1 MTGLLPVSDGVLS
14 AWGAQD
20 WFLFFSARI
29 QKLLHSCAVENVS
42 SKDVWLL
49 FHDTARWQSETKL
62 INKIK
67 RLELRQSKRSPE
79 MGCCGW
85 LQVRFNNLNGSHF
98 QITPMMSCVKMNEIS
113 LCHCLWL
120 QSFVVVR
127 VPQIPKSLNL

>member
-1 MTGLLPVSDGVLS
+1 MTRLLPVSDGVLS

-62 INKIK
+62 INKNQKTGIK
-67 RLELRQSKRSPE
+67 TK
-79 MGCCGW
+79 
-85 LQVRFNNLNGSHF
+85 
-98 QITPMMSCVKMNEIS
+98 
-113 LCHCLWL
+113 
-120 QSFVVVR
+120 
-127 VPQIPKSLNL
+127 